1 MHFARI
7 GLAAESRQGLA
18 VLVVPGFPSIPE
30 ERRGICRG
38 GVTMKAAHHDE
49 IDLQEMPEQVLEKV
63 KSAAKEQCSSACAR
77 AKDMVIRNPVPTV
90 LGALVF
96 GAAVGYLVYSRREH
110 LTLPDRLVRETEA
123 FGRRLSHA
131 PGRIS
136 SLFHDGVEM
145 ASTGAGKA
153 SGYLHDIP
161 AREALDSISTSLNR
175 ICNRLKFW

>member
-1 MHFARI
+1 
-7 GLAAESRQGLA
+7 
-18 VLVVPGFPSIPE
+18 
-30 ERRGICRG
+30 
-38 GVTMKAAHHDE
+38 MKAAHHDE

-63 KSAAKEQCSSACAR
+63 KATASEPCSTACHRAKE
-77 AKDMVIRNPVPTV
+77 MVTRNPIPTV
-90 LGALVF
+90 FGALVF

-110 LTLPDRLVRETEA
+110 LSLPDRLVRETEA

-153 SGYLHDIP
+153 SGYLHDLP
-161 AREALDSISTSLNR
+161 ARDVLDSISGSLNR

>member
-1 MHFARI
+1 
-7 GLAAESRQGLA
+7 
-18 VLVVPGFPSIPE
+18 
-30 ERRGICRG
+30 
-38 GVTMKAAHHDE
+38 MKAAHHDD

-63 KSAAKEQCSSACAR
+63 KAAASEQCSTACHR
-77 AKDMVIRNPVPTV
+77 AKEMVTRNPVPTV

-110 LTLPDRLVRETEA
+110 LSLPDRFVRETEA

-131 PGRIS
+131 PDRIS

-153 SGYLHDIP
+153 SDYLHDLP
-161 AREALDSISTSLNR
+161 TRDVLDSISGSLNR